1 MDNIYS
7 IFYTGQQNPFGI
19 GTWDSKPKKLK
30 HSSSQPFISNQAK
43 SLPPILSEQI
53 PNEKNNFNYTQISN
67 NNKNQ
72 IKLPI
77 IDSRPTSKY
86 KSKKRRNRTNSYDE
100 SSYNYDANKNKKELS
115 NFIND
120 INNGIAI
127 RLQNDN
133 FMTQQKLKNI
143 KNDYNEIKI
152 LLNNKIEK
160 LEQDQQIQFDNLKY
174 ALEQGGSLK
183 MMGAVKN
190 TNGGNNCD
198 LKRAEE
204 EGIIDATRKLPKLL
218 EDKINI
224 INDMKRREKEDEKRL
239 LSQVKKKINEE
250 IKKQKEKDEIRF
262 KREIDEIEQKREN
275 IRQERMRLMEEL
287 QNHEIEES
295 ESEQINLNSPHNYFQ
310 NMNPQVL
317 PPPSIPQIM
326 SPYTFPPNM
335 YPSLNNRNNNKD
347 STGELLKIFLLKK
360 MFDDKSQTIQNT
372 PQIQPQPQY
381 IPPPYPPQYQ
391 QPPPQPQQPITIP
404 QPIILQSPQTAMS
417 PPNIIIQQERSQPQ
431 ISPQIQPQII
441 QPQIKYKD
449 IVITKSESIKSE
461 KGIPFVDPLENYLKE
476 TKVKKKS
483 YPKEKKKTTAK
494 KTQEYEEE
502 EDEEEEEE
510 EEEDSTPPPI
520 KLKLYD
526 PDNMENTRIINITNN
541 KDNNER
547 IITKKKESQPKKTKT
562 KTKTKDSKL
571 SNKKDSKATK
581 NSKKSTKKKDSKT
594 TKNSKKSDIQNDNK
608 PKDSK
613 QSKKSSSKKPT
624 NSKEPQKDKKKKK
637 DEEEEEYDEEE
648 EEEEDDEEEEEEED
662 DEEEEEEEDDEE
674 EGEEKKNEG
683 NQRIIKK

>member
-1 MDNIYS
+1 MPTLKKIVVQDFRNIAFQELQFSPNVNCISGNNGEGKTNLMDAIYYLS
-7 IFYTGQQNPFGI
+7 MTKSAFPAPVRYNWRY
-19 GTWDSKPKKLK
+19 GTDGFVLGGTYAMENGLASQFSLRVGEEGKKLVRDEK
-30 HSSSQPFISNQAK
+30 ACTRMSDHIGL
-43 SLPPILSEQI
+43 LPVVMVSPG
-53 PNEKNNFNYTQISN
+53 
-67 NNKNQ
+67 
-72 IKLPI
+72 
-77 IDSRPTSKY
+77 DSVLVSDAGED
-86 KSKKRRNRTNSYDE
+86 RRR
-100 SSYNYDANKNKKELS
+100 LS
-115 NFIND
+115 NAVLSQMD
-120 INNGIAI
+120 PAY
-127 RLQNDN
+127 L
-133 FMTQQKLKNI
+133 
-143 KNDYNEIKI
+143 
-152 LLNNKIEK
+152 
-160 LEQDQQIQFDNLKY
+160 
-174 ALEQGGSLK
+174 AA
-183 MMGAVKN
+183 AVKN

-494 KTQEYEEE
+494 KTQEYEEM
-502 EDEEEEEE
+502 
-510 EEEDSTPPPI
+510 SAAG
-520 KLKLYD
+520 
-526 PDNMENTRIINITNN
+526 R
-541 KDNNER
+541 
-547 IITKKKESQPKKTKT
+547 S
-562 KTKTKDSKL
+562 L
-571 SNKKDSKATK
+571 SMHRRAFLSVW
-581 NSKKSTKKKDSKT
+581 
-594 TKNSKKSDIQNDNK
+594 
-608 PKDSK
+608 
-613 QSKKSSSKKPT
+613 SSSGWRRKRQPSIRSLST
-624 NSKEPQKDKKKKK
+624 ATVT
-637 DEEEEEYDEEE
+637 
-648 EEEEDDEEEEEEED
+648 
-662 DEEEEEEEDDEE
+662 
-674 EGEEKKNEG
+674 EG
-683 NQRIIKK
+683 NFFAIWSGSSPKVAALPSRSTFWKPRLFLLYPRDRTAMLL